1 MVLVLKIAA
10 ADSAA
15 VLLRTAGLD
24 TVIPGTSA
32 LMSNALTAVEVKT
45 AALTTA
51 ASTAPALTVAALT
64 VCAPKPAAL
73 VVGFDHAAQMARALD
88 DDVLHAAAQMDAA
101 SKIVALKAAALK
113 NGELYTASYA
123 VVDAL
128 GAAASTVAASMT
140 AARELLH

>member
-32 LMSNALTAVEVKT
+32 LTSNALTAVEVKT

-51 ASTAPALTVAALT
+51 ATLT

-128 GAAASTVAASMT
+128 GAAASTVAASMS